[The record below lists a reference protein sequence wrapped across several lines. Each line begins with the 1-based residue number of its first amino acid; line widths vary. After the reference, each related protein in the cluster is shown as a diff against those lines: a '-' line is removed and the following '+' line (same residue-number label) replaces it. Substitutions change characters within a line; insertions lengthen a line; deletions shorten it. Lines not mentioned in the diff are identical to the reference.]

1 MALAS
6 NELIEPDALLIISNY
21 YSSSASLPTAQAQPS
36 TCERERA
43 STSEIDGN
51 REWGVSLRFEAI
63 WDTLDPNETKD
74 CVIFCFQA
82 NLTH

>member
-21 YSSSASLPTAQAQPS
+21 YSSSASVPTAQAQPS

-43 STSEIDGN
+43 SAGEIDGN
-51 REWGVSLRFEAI
+51 REGGVSLRFETI
-63 WDTLDPNETKD
+63 WDTLNPNGPKI
-74 CVIFCFQA
+74 V
-82 NLTH
+82 

>member
-21 YSSSASLPTAQAQPS
+21 YSSSASVPTAQAQRAHVS
-36 TCERERA
+36 ERERA
-43 STSEIDGN
+43 
-51 REWGVSLRFEAI
+51 GVIEEGGVFLRFETI
-63 WDTLDPNETKD
+63 WDMLNPNRTKD
-74 CVIFCFQA
+74 GVIFCFQA